1 MAVETIC
8 NFYKYGYCK
17 FRMSCKNKHVTLVCN
32 DEKCNQSK
40 CEKRHPRL
48 CKYISIYG
56 SCKLGSVCA
65 YSHNDHHRKNENDR
79 LEKKLDELIAM
90 VQKKDDIIEDLV
102 KKNKE
107 KEAIIDKLVKDVKEL
122 DKIVKKE
129 QISNKVGNTSSKKNE
144 NEEPTS
150 KSKDVTIVSDDKK
163 KCLRSSKKKE
173 HEVVEEFTTA
183 CLKIV
188 DETESDMKNDTDI
201 EIIREKFKI
210 CTEKIDKEVVAQN
223 VVADFGLQL
232 MLANMKLVNENT
244 PKEMINLRMNC
255 LKRGLSD
262 FKMKSLEKDRKQ

>member
-1 MAVETIC
+1 MAVENIC
-8 NFYKYGYCK
+8 NFFKYGYCK
-17 FRMSCKNKHVTLVCN
+17 FKMSCKNKHVTIVCD
-32 DEKCNQSK
+32 DENCNPQK

-48 CKYISIYG
+48 CKYISNYG
-56 SCKLGSVCA
+56 SCKLGSICA
-65 YSHNDHHRKNENDR
+65 YSHKDHNRKDENKR

-90 VQKKDDIIEDLV
+90 VHKKDDIIEDLV

-122 DKIVKKE
+122 DKIVKE
-129 QISNKVGNTSSKKNE
+129 QISNKVGNTSPKKNE
-144 NEEPTS
+144 NEEPPF

-188 DETESDMKNDTDI
+188 DETESDMKNETDI

-210 CTEKIDKEVVAQN
+210 CTEMIDKEVVAQN

-262 FKMKSLEKDRKQ
+262 FKMKSLEKDRKK

>member
-1 MAVETIC
+1 
-8 NFYKYGYCK
+8 
-17 FRMSCKNKHVTLVCN
+17 
-32 DEKCNQSK
+32 
-40 CEKRHPRL
+40 
-48 CKYISIYG
+48 
-56 SCKLGSVCA
+56 
-65 YSHNDHHRKNENDR
+65 
-79 LEKKLDELIAM
+79 M
-90 VQKKDDIIEDLV
+90 VQKKDDIIEDLL

-122 DKIVKKE
+122 DKIVKE
-129 QISNKVGNTSSKKNE
+129 QISNKVGNTSPKKNE
-144 NEEPTS
+144 NEEPTF

-262 FKMKSLEKDRKQ
+262 FKMKSLEKDRKK